1 MTEQKIK
8 KIISSLGDTVTG
20 SADFFGDSK
29 PSILCYPMVRFLR
42 PLLSCNPDRM
52 ISKSSIRVRK
62 ILHPVVADWEER

>member
-42 PLLSCNPDRM
+42 PLLSCNPDR
-52 ISKSSIRVRK
+52 I
-62 ILHPVVADWEER
+62 